1 MGGQTVET
9 LNYSV
14 LADFY
19 DRLVK
24 DDNATREWVNYTKK
38 RVHGTSVL
46 ELACGS
52 GEITLALTQAGYHLT
67 ALDLSQEMIDRAKM
81 KEAKNEVDFKQGN
94 MLELDAYAM
103 YDGIV
108 CYCDSINYLNSTDLI
123 TFFREVYAHLNE
135 KGSFLFD
142 MHTEE
147 RLLEFIEPY
156 IEEDWIDETAYQ
168 WAIESDERRIIHHFR
183 FYFKNGSVV
192 SETHIQNVF
201 ELTEVLHQLEEAGFS
216 VEVTTD
222 FEADRNIT
230 GEKYFIWAKK
240 GEIR

>member
-1 MGGQTVET
+1 MGGQIVET

-24 DDNATREWVNYTKK
+24 DDDATKEWVAYTKK
-38 RVHGTSVL
+38 RVEGSRIL

-52 GEITLALTQAGYHLT
+52 GEITLALAKTGYHLS
-67 ALDLSQEMIDRAKM
+67 ALDLSQEMIDRAMM
-81 KEAKNEVDFKQGN
+81 KDEKHVVDFKQGN
-94 MLELDAYAM
+94 MLELASYGQYDA
-103 YDGIV
+103 IV
-108 CYCDSINYLNSTDLI
+108 CYCDSINYLNPEELEP
-123 TFFREVYAHLNE
+123 FFNEVYSHLSD

-147 RLLEFIEPY
+147 RLLEFIDPF
-156 IEEDWIDETAYQ
+156 IEEDWIDDTAYQ

-192 SETHIQNVF
+192 SETHIQHVF
-201 ELTEVLHQLEEAGFS
+201 QLSKVLQLLEEAGYR

-222 FEADRNIT
+222 FEADKNKT
-230 GEKYFIWAKK
+230 GEKYFIWARK